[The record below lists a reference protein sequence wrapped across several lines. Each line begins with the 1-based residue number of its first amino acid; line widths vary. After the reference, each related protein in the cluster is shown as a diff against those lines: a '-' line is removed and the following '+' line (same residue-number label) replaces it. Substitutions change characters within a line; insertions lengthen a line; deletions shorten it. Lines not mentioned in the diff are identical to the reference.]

1 MTTAIGI
8 DLGTTNSCEA
18 IEKDGHVIVFENDL
32 GDRTT
37 PSCVSFDDVERLIG
51 KPAMR
56 KAGSNPTNTVY
67 GIKRLMG
74 RNFNDPE
81 VQSDIKHWPFKVI
94 EKNGKP
100 YSQVKYKNKIVNFT
114 PEEIS
119 SMILSKMKERAEEK
133 LNHSVTD
140 AVITVP
146 AYFNDSQRKATI
158 DAGKIAGLNVLRI
171 INEPTAAAIAYGLYK
186 KSIDNKNILI
196 IDLGGGTYDV
206 SLLNINNGNIK
217 VKAVSGDTH
226 LGGEDF
232 NNHLVDHF
240 VEVFKNKHRKDI
252 SSNPKSMCRL
262 RIACEQAKCILSS
275 SVRTTI
281 SVECLYNGID
291 FESNISRSYFEEL
304 CSDLFDKL
312 IPPIDV
318 VLKDSNL
325 SKSDIHDIVLVGGST
340 RIPRVEEIILDYF
353 DGKELMKSI
362 NPDEAVAQGAAV
374 LASILSGNSSEQI
387 RNLTLSEVTPLSLGI
402 SIKGDIMSTII
413 KRNSTIPIKKTE
425 VYYTVKDD
433 QTSASIEVYEGERTL
448 SKDNHLLDK
457 FTLYGITPA
466 PRGETKIDVT
476 FDIDKNGILNVRAE
490 EKNTGNYKEIFVD
503 KNKGKLYQNEID
515 KLIEEAEKY
524 KENDKKEMKRIQ
536 SMNDLESYA
545 YKLRRSISNLNISSN
560 VNNKIK
566 AINTTI
572 DWINNNQNASIEEC
586 EKIRSKLENLSI

>member
-119 SMILSKMKERAEEK
+119 IL
-133 LNHSVTD
+133 
-140 AVITVP
+140 

-490 EKNTGNYKEIFVD
+490 EKNT
-503 KNKGKLYQNEID
+503 
-515 KLIEEAEKY
+515 
-524 KENDKKEMKRIQ
+524 
-536 SMNDLESYA
+536 
-545 YKLRRSISNLNISSN
+545 
-560 VNNKIK
+560 
-566 AINTTI
+566 
-572 DWINNNQNASIEEC
+572 
-586 EKIRSKLENLSI
+586 